1 MRIRKFNESEEV
13 ELSPERLGEIV
24 ESLRESLDLIDSNNK
39 KMDAYLNELNNY
51 KNSSKKGNDQIDD
64 SISALQIIKSN
75 LVDSV
80 DKIDTVIGNLINYEE
95 EGRKHLYSED

>member
-1 MRIRKFNESEEV
+1 
-13 ELSPERLGEIV
+13 
-24 ESLRESLDLIDSNNK
+24 
-39 KMDAYLNELNNY
+39 MDAYLNELNNY